1 MIDVTQSFL
10 DEVYKTSRYVRIRG
24 TLTSAIGVSTTLEED
39 DFVSGSIA
47 RISKAVGGTNF
58 RIGDTHIDYLE
69 FSLGI
74 KDNPFNNLVGSDVV
88 LEYGIELAEDV
99 YEWCKLGTFHINLSG
114 VVRKT
119 KTIEVTADSM
129 LCKADK
135 SVSSVSS
142 GTPYDLAN
150 WACTNCKLELAT
162 SSDEFSAF
170 ANGNI
175 NLSMPDV
182 NVYDGIKTYR
192 DLLMWIANITCTFV
206 TCDVDG
212 KVVFKP
218 YVGVPVCKINPDT
231 IASKEFGDYT
241 MNITNVT
248 MSIEDKEYNLDEE
261 ASLDNTL
268 ALDENP
274 LFINYVAD
282 ALRVQALT
290 NIRDELNKV
299 QFVPFKLE
307 FNGNPAIEVGDW
319 ITYRGSNY
327 LVTSSH
333 YKYKGKST
341 LQGVGL
347 KQGNTKKQGT
357 TTRGGTG
364 GSGSGGGGGSTVDYL
379 TVRYVNAKKF
389 DIGSTRQRIFN
400 FDFEVK
406 GGVVPLLS
414 VIVTCNITTAGVV
427 KVILNYDNVDVIPE
441 YYHYMPVGMNSLS
454 FTFPLAPR
462 DEYMSHRL
470 YGYILSE
477 DGVVGTI
484 DMENVLARLSAW
496 GLVTESSEWNGKLEL
511 NEEIPLFTIHE
522 NTSMNMLGV
531 SESVNITFK
540 EPMRSLVHE
549 EVPLFTVDRVNNI
562 IMLGVAESVDF
573 LHYNAPVY
581 ITKQFTAT
589 QATLNGS
596 TVLRSN
602 SLAPD
607 GKDLDYIGNYPDN
620 GAIWTFE
627 LTQDTAID
635 LYVHAACD
643 EDRYLDVYIDDILV
657 SDNLVFNSGDWE
669 QCTSKLVI
677 SGYRLTAGTHTI
689 GVGKDTGSYAPIV
702 TYAEIKYKE
711 EN

>member
-1 MIDVTQSFL
+1 MIDVTQSFI

-24 TLTSAIGVSTTLEED
+24 TLTSATGVSTTLEED

-74 KDNPFNNLVGSDVV
+74 KDNPFNNLVGSNVV
-88 LEYGIELAEDV
+88 LEYGIELAEGV

-119 KTIEVTADSM
+119 KTIKVTADSM

-150 WACTNCKLELAT
+150 WACSNCGLELAT

-192 DLLMWIANITCTFV
+192 DLLMWVANITCTFV
-206 TCDVDG
+206 TCNVDG
-212 KVVFKP
+212 KIVFKP
-218 YVGVPVCKINPDT
+218 FVGVPVCEINPDT

-248 MSIEDKEYNLDEE
+248 MSIEDKDYNLDEE

-319 ITYRGSNY
+319 ITYRGSSY
-327 LVTSSH
+327 LVTSSN

-347 KQGNTKKQGT
+347 KQGNMKKQGS

-364 GSGSGGGGGSTVDYL
+364 GSGSGGSSTVDYL
-379 TVRYVNAKKF
+379 TVRYVNAKKLNI
-389 DIGSTRQRIFN
+389 DSTRKRIFN
-400 FDFEVK
+400 FDFEVN

-414 VIVTCNITTAGVV
+414 VIITCNITKAGVV
-427 KVILNYDNVDVIPE
+427 KVFLNYDNVNVIPE
-441 YYHYMPVGMNSLS
+441 YYHYMPVGMNSIS

-462 DEYMSHRL
+462 DVNMAHTL
-470 YGYILSE
+470 YGYIMSE
-477 DGVVGTI
+477 DVAVGTI
-484 DMENVLARLSAW
+484 EMEHLVARLSAW
-496 GLVTESSEWNGKLEL
+496 GLVVGSSEWNGRLEL
-511 NEEIPLFTIHE
+511 SEEIPLFTIHE
-522 NTSMNMLGV
+522 NTSIN
-531 SESVNITFK
+531 
-540 EPMRSLVHE
+540 
-549 EVPLFTVDRVNNI
+549 
-562 IMLGVAESVDF
+562 MLGVAES
-573 LHYNAPVY
+573 
-581 ITKQFTAT
+581 
-589 QATLNGS
+589 LNQ
-596 TVLRSN
+596 VLEE
-602 SLAPD
+602 
-607 GKDLDYIGNYPDN
+607 GN
-620 GAIWTFE
+620 
-627 LTQDTAID
+627 
-635 LYVHAACD
+635 
-643 EDRYLDVYIDDILV
+643 
-657 SDNLVFNSGDWE
+657 
-669 QCTSKLVI
+669 
-677 SGYRLTAGTHTI
+677 
-689 GVGKDTGSYAPIV
+689 
-702 TYAEIKYKE
+702 
-711 EN
+711 